1 MFNVQSSEKSGRP
14 TQLNIWDQMVPDPV
28 PPLKA
33 AMSEAIKSC
42 SMSRDQIVD
51 EMNRMLKALGW
62 TTNGRAQGVT
72 PALLDKWMA
81 PSAGHVI
88 PLRLLPIFC
97 RVVGSNLPL
106 EAYAKSFMGARV
118 IDLQDE
124 KLLLWA
130 RSEVELRRAKKRA
143 RKLAQE
149 VGL

>member
-1 MFNVQSSEKSGRP
+1 MLQDPIPVLKS
-14 TQLNIWDQMVPDPV
+14 
-28 PPLKA
+28 
-33 AMSEAIKSC
+33 AMNEAIRAS
-42 SMSRDQIVD
+42 SLSRDQIVD
-51 EMNRMLKALGW
+51 EMNRLMRAQGW

-72 PALLDKWMA
+72 PALLDKWVA

-149 VGL
+149 WDCR